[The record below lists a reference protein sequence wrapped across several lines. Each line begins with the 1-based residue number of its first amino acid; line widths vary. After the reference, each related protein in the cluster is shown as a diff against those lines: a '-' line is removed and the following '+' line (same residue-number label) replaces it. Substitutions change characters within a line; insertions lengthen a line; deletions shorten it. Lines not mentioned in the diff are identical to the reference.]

1 MSLTVLLTA
10 SLLAV
15 SDPPGDKSEDA
26 DRVETGVIAETVA
39 LEAEPV
45 LADSPASE
53 EKSGDDVPPET
64 KPQGEPAETQDDE

>member
-15 SDPPGDKSEDA
+15 TEPPADKSEDA

-45 LADSPASE
+45 VVDEPANDG
-53 EKSGDDVPPET
+53 KSGANAQPED
-64 KPQGEPAETQDDE
+64 KPQAEPEVAAQD

>member
-15 SDPPGDKSEDA
+15 SEPPADKSEDA

-39 LEAEPV
+39 IEAEPAV
-45 LADSPASE
+45 VDAPVADQ
-53 EKSGDDVPPET
+53 KSGDFVQPEG
-64 KPQGEPAETQDDE
+64 KPQTEPADMHED